1 MMISAAEHTPGHRGR
16 TRESAKSH
24 ECSQGR
30 TQASRPGQP
39 PSPPN
44 SCRSQDDLDAFP
56 LLASLNLTEPDLESL
71 SRQGFVSAEIRPSGT
86 YFKLRFRRDGC
97 QVVRGLGKSSKR
109 AAQAQRELKQL
120 QKRTEAWR
128 KLNRLMLRAKK
139 LLRESRQQLR
149 PILEVLGYHFHGTE
163 IRQHQAS
170 MPGVDAAEFNL
181 KCAGASIVTGEFIDT
196 EGIENDDGQYE
207 QRSGNSATRRT
218 NATDQPKNGRRQPV
232 GREEKGS
239 NPETPGGIARFTR
252 HASSVPRSGCKR
264 SSRNV
269 SRAETGDRRQSG
281 SRCRT
286 FGPAANPHAG
296 SPGLSE
302 NRSDDRTSCTPGRST
317 GRSCKPTH
325 RLSDASGFSYAA
337 GYFNRPSRR
346 NSILIPVQADTD
358 MVGRRGPP
366 DASVAARTPNS

>member
-1 MMISAAEHTPGHRGR
+1 MLSVAEN
-16 TRESAKSH
+16 SQ
-24 ECSQGR
+24 CSCSSSGIGG
-30 TQASRPGQP
+30 SSDCSLPFE
-39 PSPPN
+39 
-44 SCRSQDDLDAFP
+44 SCRSQRALHAFP
-56 LLASLNLTEPDLESL
+56 LLASLNLTESELESL

-109 AAQAQRELKQL
+109 AAQAQQELKQL

-128 KLNRLMLRAKK
+128 KLNRLMLRAKE
-139 LLRESRQQLR
+139 LLRESRQQLS
-149 PILEVLGYHFHGTE
+149 PILEVLGYHFHGAE
-163 IRQHQAS
+163 IRQHRAS
-170 MPGVDAAEFNL
+170 MPGVDSDEVNL
-181 KCAGASIVTGEFIDT
+181 KRAGTSVMTGGFIDT
-196 EGIENDDGQYE
+196 EGKENDDGQYE
-207 QRSGNSATRRT
+207 QRSGNSAIRRT

-232 GREEKGS
+232 GREEKSS

-252 HASSVPRSGCKR
+252 LASSVPRSCCKR

-269 SRAETGDRRQSG
+269 SRSETGDRRQPG

-317 GRSCKPTH
+317 GRSCKPAH
-325 RLSDASGFSYAA
+325 RLSDESGFSYAA
-337 GYFNRPSRR
+337 GHFNRPFRR
-346 NSILIPVQADTD
+346 NSNLIPVQADTD
-358 MVGRRGPP
+358 MGGRRAPP
-366 DASVAARTPNS
+366 DVSVAARTSIS